1 MNKPFSSNEFA
12 QRFCVC
18 DPKKAHK
25 NDHIVYTLIG
35 EDKHGPFQ
43 ILRRYKEFNLLRQV
57 LFERFSGFY
66 VPPIPS
72 KRKMVCQ
79 IFSNNYL
86 FYRITPNKNLLKIDA
101 FT

>member
-1 MNKPFSSNEFA
+1 M
-12 QRFCVC
+12 C

-35 EDKHGPFQ
+35 EDNHGPFQ
-43 ILRRYKEFNLLRQV
+43 ILRRYKEFNLLRLV

-79 IFSNNYL
+79 ILIIIHL
-86 FYRITPNKNLLKIDA
+86 FYRIILIKNLLRIDV
-101 FT
+101 FILICFSSN